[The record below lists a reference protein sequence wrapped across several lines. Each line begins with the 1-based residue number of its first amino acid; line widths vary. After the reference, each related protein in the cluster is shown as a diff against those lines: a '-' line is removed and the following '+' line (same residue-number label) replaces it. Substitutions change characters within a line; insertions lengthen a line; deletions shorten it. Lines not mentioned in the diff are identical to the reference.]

1 MDADTGLRFVPPGA
15 AEVEWVRDSK
25 HEWLVRTGLTGPG
38 ELAMVRVTMQP
49 GQSHAFHCHPRME
62 EILYYVSG
70 RGIQWVG
77 KEKCEMG
84 AGDTAHIPMG
94 EVHATYNPFDE
105 PLVFLAILT
114 PAVFDGNETRDLAEQ
129 EPWASMGGV

>member
-25 HEWLVRTGLTGPG
+25 HEWLVRNGLTGPG
-38 ELAMVRVTMQP
+38 ELAMVRVTMKP

-77 KEKCEMG
+77 EEKSEMG

-114 PAVFDGNETRDLAEQ
+114 PAVFDGNETRDLAEE

>member
-1 MDADTGLRFVPPGA
+1 VDADTGLRFVPPGA

-25 HEWLVRTGLTGPG
+25 HEWLVRNGLTGPG
-38 ELAMVRVTMQP
+38 ELAMVRVTMKP

-77 KEKCEMG
+77 EEKSEMG

-114 PAVFDGNETRDLAEQ
+114 PAVFDGNETRDLAEE

>member
-15 AEVEWVRDSK
+15 ADVEWVRDSK
-25 HEWLVRTGLTGPG
+25 HEWLVRNGLTGPG
-38 ELAMVRVTMQP
+38 ELAMVRVTMKP

-77 KEKCEMG
+77 EEKSEMG

-114 PAVFDGNETRDLAEQ
+114 PAVFDGNETRDLAEE

>member
-1 MDADTGLRFVPPGA
+1 VDADTGLRFVPPGA
-15 AEVEWVRDSK
+15 ADVEWVRDSK
-25 HEWLVRTGLTGPG
+25 HEWLVRNGLTGPG
-38 ELAMVRVTMQP
+38 ELAMVRVTMKP

-77 KEKCEMG
+77 EEKSEMG

-114 PAVFDGNETRDLAEQ
+114 PAVFDGNETRDLAEE

>member
-15 AEVEWVRDSK
+15 ADVEWVRDSK
-25 HEWLVRTGLTGPG
+25 HEWLGRNGLTGPG
-38 ELAMVRVTMQP
+38 ELAMGRVTMEP

-77 KEKCEMG
+77 EEKSEMG
-84 AGDTAHIPMG
+84 ARDTAHIPMG

-114 PAVFDGNETRDLAEQ
+114 PAVFDGNETRDLAEE